1 MLKKSEITKVK
12 RNQVYAG
19 EVVSREFGFIRGM
32 LFIVNEKGE
41 ACDLIYSSPNY
52 SIYEIQTPAQYK
64 DQICIKHSVNLEEAL
79 KYMGYKEELNRS
91 DLVKIYKE
99 LITSNKWLKDNIELF
114 DISNDNSLPY
124 VIYENLSWVILEPN
138 GRPTKEELMIAS
150 K

>member
-1 MLKKSEITKVK
+1 MLKKSEITRVK

-64 DQICIKHSVNLEEAL
+64 DPICIKHSVNLEEAL
-79 KYMGYKEELNRS
+79 KYMGYQETLNKN
-91 DLVKIYKE
+91 DINKIYKE
-99 LITSNKWLKDNIELF
+99 LITSNKWLKENVELF

-124 VIYENLSWVILEPN
+124 FIYENLSWVNLEPN
-138 GRPTKEELMIAS
+138 GKPTKEEIMIAS

>member
-12 RNQVYAG
+12 RSQVYAG

-52 SIYEIQTPAQYK
+52 SIYELQTPAQYK
-64 DQICIKHSVNLEEAL
+64 DPICIKHSVNLEEAL
-79 KYMGYKEELNRS
+79 KYMGYKEDLNRS
-91 DLVKIYKE
+91 DLSKIYKE
-99 LITSNKWLKDNIELF
+99 LITSNKWLKDNVELF

-124 VIYENLSWVILEPN
+124 FIYENVSWVNLEPN
-138 GRPTKEELMIAS
+138 GRPTKDELMIAGT
-150 K
+150 

>member
-1 MLKKSEITKVK
+1 MLKKSDIKTVR

-41 ACDLIYSSPNY
+41 ACDLIYSSPKY

-64 DQICIKHSVNLEEAL
+64 DPICIKHSVNLEEAL
-79 KYMGYKEELNRS
+79 KYMGYKEELTRS
-91 DLVKIYKE
+91 DLNKIYKE
-99 LITSNKWLKDNIELF
+99 LITSNKWLKDNVDLF

-124 VIYENLSWVILEPN
+124 FIYENLSWVNLEPN

>member
-12 RNQVYAG
+12 RSQVYAG

-52 SIYEIQTPAQYK
+52 SIYELQTPAQYK
-64 DQICIKHSVNLEEAL
+64 DPICIKHSVNLEEAL
-79 KYMGYKEELNRS
+79 KYMGYKEDLNRS
-91 DLVKIYKE
+91 DLSKIYKE
-99 LITSNKWLKDNIELF
+99 LITSNKLLKDNVELF

-124 VIYENLSWVILEPN
+124 FIYENLSWVNLEPN
-138 GRPTKEELMIAS
+138 GKPTKEELMIAG

>member
-1 MLKKSEITKVK
+1 MLKKSKITKAK
-12 RNQVYAG
+12 RNQIYAG

-52 SIYEIQTPAQYK
+52 SIYEIQTPSQYK

-79 KYMGYKEELNRS
+79 KYMGYSEELNRN
-91 DLVKIYKE
+91 DFEEIYKE
-99 LITSNKWLKDNIELF
+99 LIESNKWLKDNIELF
-114 DISNDNSLPY
+114 DIENDNALPY
-124 VIYENLSWVILEPN
+124 FIYENLSWVNLAPN
-138 GRPTKEELMIAS
+138 GKPTKEELLMTS